1 MAFAAEIRTAH
12 GFAHAAGEPVLR
24 HQSGNSGISPHA
36 PGPCYPH
43 GRRTPMDC
51 RSRGRRA
58 RLVSHRQLVRTPG
71 ATRARMSR
79 SLRAPFLAHPSA
91 LAPIAFRSNR
101 WDCFDLMLV
110 DIFMPHMRGFK
121 MNACG
126 NAKSA
131 AGAPWLRVCVRE
143 CRRSQPSGNS
153 SFTVRVAC
161 THAAH
166 QLRNAMRMRRRLR
179 VIQISSRGPCIS
191 PDIVRILLRVS

>member
-24 HQSGNSGISPHA
+24 HQPGNSGMCPHA
-36 PGPCYPH
+36 PGPCCPH
-43 GRRTPMDC
+43 CRRWIVGSTRVARALSVIANWCVPPARREHGC
-51 RSRGRRA
+51 PAPRA
-58 RLVSHRQLVRTPG
+58 RLFPRIRVRSRQSP
-71 ATRARMSR
+71 
-79 SLRAPFLAHPSA
+79 
-91 LAPIAFRSNR
+91 FRSKR
-101 WDCFDLMLV
+101 WDGFDLMLV
-110 DIFMPHMRGFK
+110 GIFIPHMRGFK

-179 VIQISSRGPCIS
+179 VIRISSRGPCIS